1 MIDFHSFPNRTA
13 CSVLESMRDLD
24 KTKNYS
30 SLLSMV
36 EELQLF
42 FDRMEAALGD
52 KRDIKEWNIKR
63 HKLKI
68 EIKELLEKKRV
79 LNEELGISDS
89 NSD

>member
-1 MIDFHSFPNRTA
+1 
-13 CSVLESMRDLD
+13 
-24 KTKNYS
+24 
-30 SLLSMV
+30 
-36 EELQLF
+36 LF